1 MHQATFRLLHITR
14 KRDGDC
20 SLLLLCW
27 IVTKSA
33 MSVGSSN
40 PLEVIGLL
48 FSRLCRSRN
57 RVFTSDL
64 DHDDST
70 NWATNYYQQE
80 NVLRKNHNWRSL
92 LHPSVLE
99 ACLAILGRTIVGPL
113 VLLSLFTATNYLSPD
128 ATFLITSDNSFFA
141 FTEKDLSMAGGCTDC
156 LGSCKIVLLTY
167 ALYNREALTSGPPF
181 TAFTGLPPTESL
193 YNFSSLSAEALALGE
208 ALDASDALCQS
219 SVNEWGSAMNVLT
232 GTAQQVIDVIT
243 TLNLSIPLQT
253 KRELE
258 LGIEYADDCVTTWS
272 IMALPRLFLFPK
284 ALNGTEFGEIPAVA
298 INIAP
303 DVTVCRPNV
312 PTDDTLLSSRLALAT
327 NGGDLLA
334 VVPEALTLFPYSFK
348 SSMKPV
354 SRVVRATETTYN
366 VDTVLEPLLHAY
378 YGACRVHEVNTTG
391 IFIEDTCEISDHWAS
406 YGLMVQSPDDMPL
419 CSTGGV
425 CIHNYYNSQWEW
437 VSEITATNRVAMY
450 MNTFRSRY
458 ADDVGISVLPG
469 LVMQIFVMGIV
480 SLYEVMSHKRSV
492 LLTQIWA
499 YRCQNGRSQVIYL
512 AEVAY
517 HLIYSSG
524 LYMLGF
530 STGTLTTESLANL
543 TCCFYAFS
551 YSFINLAKS
560 RSGDQ
565 QLDRHFRLTWEATQ
579 VVITACVVTVLR
591 IVQRN
596 PLESILSTNAI
607 ILRKTSTLGAKYCG
621 LNDACI
627 IFTVNAPTIIT
638 LLSIL
643 LGLIAVTTSM
653 LVRKTSPKVRRT
665 VLLSHG
671 SMGSF
676 RSATPTRTVEVARKK
691 TPITLPIPLRFSMNK
706 QTRTAPDEG
715 LPLHHR
721 LTSFEENCL
730 GVPFRK
736 LFYDCDDFAY
746 ETYNQKRC
754 TTVEALLLTGY
765 LYYGEHI
772 YQATSVLLLV
782 LARLLP
788 RKLLR
793 TFNVLI
799 LRWHLNPATGQLTHA
814 LSCTWYTASKENH
827 ALNGMTPV
835 A

>member
-1 MHQATFRLLHITR
+1 MSSSSSSSSCLR
-14 KRDGDC
+14 KAIDLIC
-20 SLLLLCW
+20 SRIC
-27 IVTKSA
+27 K
-33 MSVGSSN
+33 
-40 PLEVIGLL
+40 
-48 FSRLCRSRN
+48 SRN
-57 RVFTSDL
+57 RVWATENTFE
-64 DHDDST
+64 
-70 NWATNYYQQE
+70 NWTTNYYQRE
-80 NVLRKNHNWRSL
+80 RLRRKSHGWRSL
-92 LHPSVLE
+92 LQPSVLG
-99 ACLAILGRTIVGPL
+99 ACLAVFGRTIVGPI
-113 VLLSLFTATNYLSPD
+113 VLLLLFAASNYLSPD

-167 ALYNREALTSGPPF
+167 ALYNKVALTSGPPF
-181 TAFTGLPPTESL
+181 TAFTGMPPTESL
-193 YNFSSLSAEALALGE
+193 YNFSSLGPEALALG
-208 ALDASDALCQS
+208 ATLDASDALCQS

-232 GTAQQVIDVIT
+232 GTPQQAMDVIT

-253 KRELE
+253 RRELE
-258 LGIEYADDCVTTWS
+258 LGIERAADCVTTWS
-272 IMALPRLFLFPK
+272 IMALPRLFLFPIS
-284 ALNGTEFGEIPAVA
+284 LNSTEFGEIPAVA

-303 DVTVCRPNV
+303 DVTECRPDV
-312 PTDDTLLSSRLALAT
+312 PTDESLLGSKLALTT
-327 NGGDLLA
+327 NGRDLLA
-334 VVPEALTLFPYSFK
+334 DVPEALTLFPYSFN
-348 SSMKPV
+348 SSMTPV
-354 SRVVRATETTYN
+354 SRVVKAEETKYKA
-366 VDTVLEPLLHAY
+366 DTVLEPLLHAY

-391 IFIEDTCEISDHWAS
+391 VYIEDTCEISEHWAS

-419 CSTGGV
+419 CSTSDV
-425 CIHNYYNSQWEW
+425 CVHNYYNSQWEW
-437 VSEITATNRVAMY
+437 RSEITASEPNRVAMY

-458 ADDVGISVLPG
+458 ADTVGISVLPG
-469 LVMQIFVMGIV
+469 LVVMQIFVMGIV

-499 YRCQNGRSQVIYL
+499 YRCQNGTTQVMYL
-512 AEVAY
+512 AQISY
-517 HLIYSSG
+517 HLIYNSD
-524 LYMLGF
+524 LYLLGF

-551 YSFINLAKS
+551 YSFVNLAKS

-579 VVITACVVTVLR
+579 VVITACVVTALR
-591 IVQRN
+591 VVQRN
-596 PLESILSTNAI
+596 PLESIISTSAQ
-607 ILRKTSTLGAKYCG
+607 ILRKTSTLGAEYCG

-627 IFTVNAPTIIT
+627 IFTVNAPTLIT
-638 LLSIL
+638 LLSAI
-643 LGLIAVTTSM
+643 LGLIAVTTS
-653 LVRKTSPKVRRT
+653 LIVKRTSPKIIRV
-665 VLLSHG
+665 VLSSRG
-671 SMGSF
+671 SQGSF
-676 RSATPTRTVEVARKK
+676 KAISPTRK
-691 TPITLPIPLRFSMNK
+691 TKNTAVRFSLNKRNQTLPLDVIRSPVYN
-706 QTRTAPDEG
+706 
-715 LPLHHR
+715 R

-730 GVPFRK
+730 GAPFRK

-746 ETYNQKRC
+746 ETYNGKRC

-772 YQATSVLLLV
+772 YQASSVLLLV

-799 LRWHLNPATGQLTHA
+799 LRWHLNPINGSLTHA